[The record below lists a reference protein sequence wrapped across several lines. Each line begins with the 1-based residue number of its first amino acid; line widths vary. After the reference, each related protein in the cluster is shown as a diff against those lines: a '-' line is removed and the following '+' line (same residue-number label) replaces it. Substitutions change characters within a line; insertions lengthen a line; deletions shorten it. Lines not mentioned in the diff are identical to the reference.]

1 MRPGR
6 GSKSSS
12 RAVIAESALADHR
25 DGAWRIENLGVSGGS
40 ASRSSMP
47 DAENLQSNQST
58 CARPEAALLSCRLN
72 RGRFSRSGHLRL
84 LVAKV
89 SELALLCDT
98 ARSPVNRPVD
108 PFRPRV
114 LMRRAVFRAHRR
126 RVQDRLSGRRSV
138 AAHVGMGLAGRRHRH
153 SSVVQDRSGHRQ
165 DNVLPAFHG
174 LHQSSS
180 AAADLLGRQGDA
192 GWRLNGLPNVM
203 RERREA
209 CVPWRSARRRAC
221 RRRAADRRR
230 PCRPATL
237 RA

>member
-1 MRPGR
+1 MTSNPTHICRTCSSAWSTDTRSTVSTNCCRGRGKPEILSRAERSARPGR
-6 GSKSSS
+6 
-12 RAVIAESALADHR
+12 
-25 DGAWRIENLGVSGGS
+25 
-40 ASRSSMP
+40 
-47 DAENLQSNQST
+47 
-58 CARPEAALLSCRLN
+58 
-72 RGRFSRSGHLRL
+72 LR
-84 LVAKV
+84 
-89 SELALLCDT
+89 
-98 ARSPVNRPVD
+98 R
-108 PFRPRV
+108 
-114 LMRRAVFRAHRR
+114 RAHRR

-230 PCRPATL
+230 PCRPATS